1 MTIGGWPDLRGCATM
16 TAMFILYAV
25 LAGLVLGLL
34 TGGSPGRL
42 GRLSFRWGWLI
53 ALGMILQLLAVLD
66 AASASALGEDAPS
79 RVHRLERDGPRGR
92 RRNLAIRG
100 LVLVFL
106 GGLSNL
112 VAIVANGGSMPV
124 SPDALQAVSRL
135 PESGY
140 SNSVLVADPR
150 LVPLT
155 DIFAM
160 PSWVPAANVFSVGD
174 VLIGVGAAIVI
185 VAAMHGRGLPPV
197 TPAEPVATAP
207 RRATP
212 EPSIEA
218 GARAH

>member
-1 MTIGGWPDLRGCATM
+1 MTIGGWPDLRGWATM

-25 LAGLVLGLL
+25 LAGFVLGLL

-53 ALGMILQLLAVLD
+53 ALGMILQLSLFSTPIGQVLSED
-66 AASASALGEDAPS
+66 AAKVAYIVSNVMVLVAVAA
-79 RVHRLERDGPRGR
+79 
-92 RRNLAIRG
+92 NLAIRG
-100 LVLVFL
+100 LILVFL

-112 VAIVANGGSMPV
+112 IAIVANGGSMPV
-124 SPDALQAVSRL
+124 SPDALQALSRL

-185 VAAMHGRGLPPV
+185 IAAMHGRGLPPV
-197 TPAEPVATAP
+197 TPAEPVATVPEAG
-207 RRATP
+207 AP
-212 EPSIEA
+212 EPSIDA